1 MNQGTA
7 QRQLLLHTSRQSACP
22 SFFKGLD
29 LLINI
34 FNQIIVFLYRRMKY
48 RSKKFQI
55 LFYGKVL
62 IKREPSGHISYF
74 RTNLLIIRH
83 HIQSVD
89 SCRTFISQQ

>member
-1 MNQGTA
+1 MNQRTA
-7 QRQLLLHTSRQSACP
+7 QCQLLLHTSRQSTCP
-22 SFFKGLD
+22 SFLKGLD

-55 LFYGKVL
+55 LFYRKVL

-74 RTNLLIIRH
+74 GTNLLVIRH

-89 SCRTFISQQ
+89 NRRAFISQQ